1 MTQQFALPDVGEG
14 LTEAEIVNWHVAV
27 GDVIAVNQV
36 IVEIETAKSV
46 VELPSPYAGTVT
58 ELHYPGG
65 SVVPVGAPIIA
76 IAAPGTSAGVT
87 PESKPS
93 AETAPTEVGRR
104 QDVLVGYG
112 PSHRPVARRPRRQPP
127 LVSPNV
133 THGASPGLGKPPIRK
148 LARDLGVDIRTIVGS
163 GPGGVVTRD
172 DVSLAAGTGHTASP
186 TEHPNVVRTPIKGV
200 RKATAEAMVAS
211 VFTAPHVTEWVTV
224 DVTRSMRLLARL
236 RADSRYR
243 NSRISPLLLVTRAV
257 LLTIQRYPQINAKWD
272 ASAQEIVEYRDV
284 NVGIAAATSRGLI
297 VPNIKA
303 AQTLTM
309 LELADALDVLIAYA
323 RAGRVQPAQMA
334 GGTFTITNVGVFGVD
349 GATPILN
356 PGEAAILCVGQIRQQ
371 PWNHNGRIKLR
382 DVATLAL
389 SFDHRLIDGELGSQV
404 LAGIAALLERPALA
418 LSW

>member
-27 GDVIAVNQV
+27 GDEIVVNQV

-58 ELHYPGG
+58 ELHYPAG
-65 SVVPVGAPIIA
+65 SVVPVGTPIIA
-76 IAAPGTSAGVT
+76 IAAPGTSVGVT
-87 PESKPS
+87 PDSEQP
-93 AETAPTEVGRR
+93 AEAAPTEVGRR

-284 NVGIAAATSRGLI
+284 NVGIAAATPRGLI

-334 GGTFTITNVGVFGVD
+334 GGTFTITNVGAFGVD

>member
-284 NVGIAAATSRGLI
+284 NVGIAAATPRGLI

>member
-1 MTQQFALPDVGEG
+1 
-14 LTEAEIVNWHVAV
+14 
-27 GDVIAVNQV
+27 
-36 IVEIETAKSV
+36 
-46 VELPSPYAGTVT
+46 
-58 ELHYPGG
+58 
-65 SVVPVGAPIIA
+65 
-76 IAAPGTSAGVT
+76 
-87 PESKPS
+87 
-93 AETAPTEVGRR
+93 
-104 QDVLVGYG
+104 
-112 PSHRPVARRPRRQPP
+112 
-127 LVSPNV
+127 
-133 THGASPGLGKPPIRK
+133 
-148 LARDLGVDIRTIVGS
+148 
-163 GPGGVVTRD
+163 
-172 DVSLAAGTGHTASP
+172 
-186 TEHPNVVRTPIKGV
+186 
-200 RKATAEAMVAS
+200 MVAS
-211 VFTAPHVTEWVTV
+211 AFTAPHVTEWVTV

-243 NSRISPLLLVTRAV
+243 NGRISPLLLVTRAV
-257 LLTIQRYPQINAKWD
+257 LLTIQRHPQINAKWD

-309 LELADALDVLIAYA
+309 LELADALDVQIADA
-323 RAGRVQPAQMA
+323 RAGRIQPPQMA
-334 GGTFTITNVGVFGVD
+334 GGTFTITNVGAFGVD